1 MRKFVTLE
9 DDVLKK
15 LFFQKYGIDF
25 LLKIAYYNYRNR
37 KISFRG
43 VFQKCLANKKLKT
56 LRGFSRCH
64 LANKKSKK
72 LLRKRK
78 HLLPF
83 LCTKEIYGKLLL
95 HTRKIL

>member
-1 MRKFVTLE
+1 M
-9 DDVLKK
+9 
-15 LFFQKYGIDF
+15 
-25 LLKIAYYNYRNR
+25 
-37 KISFRG
+37 
-43 VFQKCLANKKLKT
+43 CLANKKLKT

-78 HLLPF
+78 RRLPF
-83 LCTKEIYGKLLL
+83 LCTKEIYDKLLL